1 MKKRIIETEIT
12 KAIHTI
18 KCGQNLRITGNTR
31 LMNTL
36 AKFRKET
43 CNPKKPRKTEKA
55 IIINNNGET
64 VIDKKG
70 DKNSVTWNS
79 NEILKAFTENN
90 ELHIEHNH
98 PLYENPKLP
107 VFLSGDDI
115 IRIRDKIGQY
125 KNGIYT
131 GDYVFKSITCEGA
144 NGTRMTLIRGDNYKD
159 TDNTKLQEI
168 IADYQKELITE
179 YTKHDTTNTEYTI
192 TRKFYEIRDKYF
204 QEHPDIQTIT
214 DEQVTKFY
222 QQAENQIYKNFN
234 PYPIFQKYKKQFRKI
249 NLNLTWSKNL

>member
-131 GDYVFKSITCEGA
+131 GDQRRQLQRHRQHQT
-144 NGTRMTLIRGDNYKD
+144 TRNNNRLPKR
-159 TDNTKLQEI
+159 
-168 IADYQKELITE
+168 
-179 YTKHDTTNTEYTI
+179 TNNRI
-192 TRKFYEIRDKYF
+192 HKTRHHQY
-204 QEHPDIQTIT
+204 
-214 DEQVTKFY
+214 
-222 QQAENQIYKNFN
+222 
-234 PYPIFQKYKKQFRKI
+234 
-249 NLNLTWSKNL
+249 